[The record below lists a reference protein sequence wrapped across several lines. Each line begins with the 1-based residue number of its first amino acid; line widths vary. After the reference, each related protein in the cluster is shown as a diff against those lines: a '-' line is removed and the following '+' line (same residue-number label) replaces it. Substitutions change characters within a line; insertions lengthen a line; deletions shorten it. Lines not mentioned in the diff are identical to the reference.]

1 MSGKTR
7 ILIVDDHT
15 IVRIGLTAL
24 LGAET
29 DFEVV
34 GEAKNGLEA
43 VKSAKS
49 LHPDVIVMDLVMP
62 KKNGID
68 ATAEI
73 LEALP
78 TTKVLVLTSFG
89 TSDGIAHALQVG
101 AVGAVMK
108 TADDGALVSAIR
120 KVMRGERVISPEI
133 KRMLNEDPPV
143 PELSTRQREILAAIT
158 SGRSNK
164 EIASDLGIRKDSVE
178 DYLRTLFSKLG
189 AANRTEAVAIALR
202 KHLLK
207 GQNYQFPLWLD
218 T

>member
-1 MSGKTR
+1 MNSIR
-7 ILIVDDHT
+7 ILIADDHT

-24 LGAET
+24 LGAEK
-29 DFEVV
+29 DLEVV
-34 GEAKNGLEA
+34 GEVKNGLEA
-43 VKSAKS
+43 VKAAKA
-49 LHPDVIVMDLVMP
+49 LRPDVIIMDLVMP

-73 LEALP
+73 LETLP
-78 TTKVLVLTSFG
+78 MMKILVLTSFG

-101 AVGAVMK
+101 AAGAVMK

-178 DYLRTLFSKLG
+178 DYLRTLFAKLG

-207 GQNYQFPLWLD
+207 I
-218 T
+218 

>member
-1 MSGKTR
+1 MSGKIR

-24 LGAET
+24 LGAEK

-43 VKSAKS
+43 VKSAKV

-143 PELSTRQREILAAIT
+143 PELSPRQREILAAIT

-207 GQNYQFPLWLD
+207 I
-218 T
+218 

>member
-1 MSGKTR
+1 MNGKIK
-7 ILIVDDHT
+7 ILIADDHT

-24 LGAET
+24 LGAEK

-43 VKSAKS
+43 VKSAKA

-73 LEALP
+73 LETLP
-78 TTKVLVLTSFG
+78 MTKILVLTSFG

-120 KVMRGERVISPEI
+120 KVMRGERIISPEI

-143 PELSTRQREILAAIT
+143 PQLSSRQKEILAAIT

-207 GQNYQFPLWLD
+207 I
-218 T
+218 